1 MREIDMSPSIHLLNL
16 TPKTREH
23 LKVPSASLLYRR
35 LSCPLPIHTSTSFS
49 HHRANSPHHT
59 DPNPNEAEQKAA
71 AEKRERG
78 EKTAENIR
86 YGEAISEHGMGG
98 ETVGNTG
105 GVNPLGGEESVEEK
119 GDKARH
125 AQGYGPGSGVGA

>member
-1 MREIDMSPSIHLLNL
+1 MTEATNTKLMDTERGGENTQYESIH
-16 TPKTREH
+16 TYIE
-23 LKVPSASLLYRR
+23 
-35 LSCPLPIHTSTSFS
+35 
-49 HHRANSPHHT
+49 PHAKDSGT
-59 DPNPNEAEQKAA
+59 FKDPNPNEAEQKAA

-98 ETVGNTG
+98 ETVGNSR
-105 GVNPLGGEESVEEK
+105 GVNPPGGEESVEEK

>member
-1 MREIDMSPSIHLLNL
+1 MVEIWNNSLMRNIDMNPSTHISNL
-16 TPKTREH
+16 TPKTPAH
-23 LKVPSASLLYRR
+23 SKVRLALASLLLYPPY
-35 LSCPLPIHTSTSFS
+35 LT
-49 HHRANSPHHT
+49 HHNT

-98 ETVGNTG
+98 ETVGNSR
-105 GVNPLGGEESVEEK
+105 GVNPSGGEESVEEK